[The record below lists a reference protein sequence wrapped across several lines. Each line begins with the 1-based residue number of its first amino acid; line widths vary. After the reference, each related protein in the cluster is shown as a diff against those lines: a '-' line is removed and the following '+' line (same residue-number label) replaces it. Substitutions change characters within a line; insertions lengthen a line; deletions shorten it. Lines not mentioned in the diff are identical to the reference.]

1 MSLEVTALSSKR
13 FKATI
18 AQSGPRVLL
27 RIPFNPN
34 EAWGVKQHHYVSGSI
49 NGCKIRGRLE
59 SAGTEYFLP
68 LGAAW
73 RRDNGIDAGARVE
86 VALAPDGPQS
96 DSLAADVSA
105 ALGTQPEARTFFDA
119 LAPFYRNNYV
129 RWIESA
135 KRPETRTVRIAEMI
149 GLLKAGKKQR

>member
-59 SAGTEYFLP
+59 SAGTEYFFRWARR
-68 LGAAW
+68 GAVTM
-73 RRDNGIDAGARVE
+73 GLTPGRV
-86 VALAPDGPQS
+86 S
-96 DSLAADVSA
+96 RS
-105 ALGTQPEARTFFDA
+105 
-119 LAPFYRNNYV
+119 
-129 RWIESA
+129 RWLQ
-135 KRPETRTVRIAEMI
+135 TVHNPIA
-149 GLLKAGKKQR
+149 